1 MAERETHSFRI
12 GTRGDERTGP
22 ARWVRVVIHP
32 DVADM
37 HRLARRRSPW
47 SPPEQE
53 TRGMFQ
59 PAPYREW
66 FDAETKQWIRIQ
78 RWPAS
83 YAGIMRLCRGWVTSE
98 IVAHELMHAAC
109 AIYRMSVSRWI
120 RLEDDCG
127 HREESLAYIYGQ
139 LFAGFQEKWEAIA

>member
-1 MAERETHSFRI
+1 MGESFRI

-22 ARWVRVVIHP
+22 ARWIRVVVHP
-32 DVADM
+32 DVPDL

-47 SPPEQE
+47 SPPDPGC
-53 TRGMFQ
+53 RGIFQ
-59 PAPYREW
+59 PAVWRERY
-66 FDAETKQWIRIQ
+66 DPETKAWVR

-83 YAGIMRLCRGWVTSE
+83 YVGILRLARGWVTSE

-109 AIYRMSVSRWI
+109 AIYRASVCHRI

-127 HREESLAYIYGQ
+127 RREESLAYIYGQ
-139 LFAGFQEKWEAIA
+139 LFAGFQDVWEEIA

>member
-1 MAERETHSFRI
+1 VVSESFRI
-12 GTRGDERTGP
+12 GTAGDEMTGP
-22 ARWVRVVIHP
+22 ARWIRVVVHP

-47 SPPEQE
+47 SPPEDE

-59 PAPYREW
+59 PAPVREW
-66 FDAETKQWIRIQ
+66 YDAELKEWVR

-83 YAGIMRLCRGWVTSE
+83 YAGIMRLARGWVTSE

-109 AIYRMSVSRWI
+109 AIYRMSVCALI

-127 HREESLAYIYGQ
+127 RREESLAYIYGQ
-139 LFAGFQEKWEAIA
+139 LFAGFQHEWEAIA